1 MELFYMFPGI
11 VWLVGFVFLIIVTIM
26 SLFIPIW
33 VLRIKN
39 EAIITNKLLREI
51 ANRGTKE
58 ESGALTKSL
67 EGSSEFVKKCGNCHK
82 MTSSKYER
90 CAHCDA
96 IVNPGGKT

>member
-1 MELFYMFPGI
+1 MELFYMLPGI
-11 VWLVGFVFLIIVTIM
+11 VWLVVFVFLIIVTIM

-39 EAIITNKLLREI
+39 EAIITNKILREI
-51 ANRGTKE
+51 AGKE
-58 ESGALTKSL
+58 IKKESDAPIKNF
-67 EGSSEFVKKCGNCHK
+67 EDSSDFVQKCWNCSK

-96 IVNPGGKT
+96 LINPGGKT